1 MPIVKYILPL
11 ILLCAVSCGSSGQL
25 PVVKDVDPAG
35 WFAPTPI
42 SFDVNSLDRSVQMR
56 VLLRTDSTFDADSV
70 QLMISTVAPNGVMW
84 SEHFTINMPQ
94 GSGSMGVA
102 ESLYR
107 DNIRWSQTGEYRVI
121 LQPQHTYQGI
131 TAVGVSII
139 EK

>member
-11 ILLCAVSCGSSGQL
+11 ILLFVVSCGSSGQL
-25 PVVKDVDPAG
+25 PVVEDVDPAG

-70 QLMISTVAPNGVMW
+70 QLMISTTTPDGVMW
-84 SEHFTINMPQ
+84 NEPFTISTPHVK
-94 GSGSMGVA
+94 GSMGVA

-107 DNIRWSQTGEYRVI
+107 DNIRWSQTGAYRVI

-131 TAVGVSII
+131 TAVGVSVV